1 MPCVQLP
8 LPSICIEG
16 VTQHPAPSWAS
27 VMLMRGLGQ
36 PFPSNQRASSQLLMG
51 IHILRQGSSAWLLIS
66 ITLEVL
72 KTSHA

>member
-1 MPCVQLP
+1 
-8 LPSICIEG
+8 
-16 VTQHPAPSWAS
+16 
-27 VMLMRGLGQ
+27 MLMRGLGQ